1 MFQQLINFITNYPIL
16 IIVIGGGL
24 FNVFVRVAAK
34 AKEQRAR
41 RDALH
46 ETARDEQEAMRTGRP
61 VAQQS
66 AQRQPQERDPQA
78 DRRDRIEALR
88 KERIEQ
94 LKALREKRAGG
105 ATVSSSIS
113 QSHPNMPPIPMQ
125 TQRVQP
131 GRQPNPQRTP
141 LQASQQ
147 VTRQQT
153 LRQSFQQAQQK
164 AQQQASQRRTP
175 LPTAGQTRRPQIV
188 ASSQPTQPTR
198 RRVKQT
204 RPDPKPAVR
213 QAAVFET
220 NRGQAQKTRKPMAT
234 NQSARS
240 MLRSRSAIRQAMILR
255 EILDAPIALR
265 DQDIAS
271 GSLYT

>member
-1 MFQQLINFITNYPIL
+1 MFSRIINFVIGNPIL
-16 IIVIGGGL
+16 VIIIIGGL
-24 FNVFVRVAAK
+24 FNVTVRLAAK

-46 ETARDEQEAMRTGRP
+46 EMARDQQEAMRTGRP
-61 VAQQS
+61 AAQQF
-66 AQRQPQERDPQA
+66 AQPKPQERDPQA

-105 ATVSSSIS
+105 ATLTSSVS
-113 QSHPNMPPIPMQ
+113 QSHPNMPPIPVQ
-125 TQRVQP
+125 AQRAQP
-131 GRQPNPQRTP
+131 GRQPNPQR
-141 LQASQQ
+141 ASQQ
-147 VTRQQT
+147 QQATRQQA
-153 LRQSFQQAQQK
+153 LRQSFQQAQQ
-164 AQQQASQRRTP
+164 QQQSSQRRTP
-175 LPTAGQTRRPQIV
+175 LPVAGQTRRPQIV
-188 ASSQPTQPTR
+188 ASSQPTQPIR

-213 QAAVFET
+213 KAGVIET
-220 NRGQAQKTRKPMAT
+220 NRGRTQKTRKPMAA

-240 MLRSRSAIRQAMILR
+240 MLRSRSAIRQAIILR

-265 DQDIAS
+265 DQDVAS
-271 GSLYT
+271 GSLFT